1 MISSEKSEILVSIV
15 VITYN
20 SARYVI
26 ETLESAKNQTYRSL
40 ELIITDDASTDDT
53 VNVCRNWLEQNSSG
67 FVRTEI
73 LTVEK
78 NTGIPANC
86 NRGVKAAK
94 GEWIKLIA
102 GDDVLCPEI
111 ISDYI
116 LYISENEECNVLYS
130 DVKFITDKGIEPTN
144 IDMKALRMNLS
155 GLGAAEQ
162 FQILLRTN
170 PVWAATLMYSKEIAQ
185 NIEYDE
191 KFRYYED
198 RPFLQKIT
206 LRGYKI
212 YYVDIVGAL
221 YRKHNESIQLVSK
234 QFLQTRTA
242 IDSYSA
248 KLEVIKYIDNPMEKY
263 LYYTKSKYCI
273 NFYKYITNKRNCFT
287 KLLFYAPL
295 FVIDKLIRVFT
306 NNTQTI

>member
-1 MISSEKSEILVSIV
+1 MKSSVKSEVLVSIV

-20 SARYVI
+20 SAKYVI
-26 ETLESAKNQTYRSL
+26 ETLESAKNQTYRNL

-53 VNVCRNWLEQNSSG
+53 VTVCKNWLEQNSSG
-67 FVRTEI
+67 FVRTKI

-86 NRGVKAAK
+86 NRGVKAAE

-102 GDDVLCPEI
+102 GDDVLCSEI

-116 LYISENEECNVLYS
+116 SYISKNENCKVLYS
-130 DVKFITDKGIEPTN
+130 DVKYITDKGIEPTN
-144 IDMKALRMNLS
+144 IDMKALRMNSS

-185 NIEYDE
+185 KIAYDE

-206 LRGYKI
+206 LSGYKI
-212 YYVDIVGAL
+212 YFVDIVGAL
-221 YRKHNESIQLVSK
+221 YRRHSESIQLVSK

-248 KLEVIKYIDNPMEKY
+248 KLEIIKYFDNPIEKY
-263 LYYTKSKYCI
+263 LYYIKSKYCI

-287 KLLFYAPL
+287 KLLFFAPL

-306 NNTQTI
+306 NSTQEI